1 MTADE
6 RERMRVLCDQID
18 KEQDQKKFIELVEAL
33 NDLLDGK
40 GRRLENGSASA
51 PTGP

>member
-6 RERMRVLCDQID
+6 RERMRVLCEQIA
-18 KEQDQKKFIELVEAL
+18 KEQDQKKFIELVEEL

-40 GRRLENGSASA
+40 GRRLEGGSS
-51 PTGP
+51 TSSKS